1 MPAARL
7 ATLASFA
14 QGTDPNFLGYVEDSM
29 TKPDSSKTPAI
40 RSFKIDVAESRLE
53 MIQDRVR
60 AFRWDAWSEPADA
73 DDWRY
78 GPPATFM
85 RGLCEHWVERYDWRR
100 HEHAMNARPHFITTI
115 DDADVHFIHEK
126 GSGTN
131 PAPLLIAHG
140 WPYSFHSYA
149 GLIDRLAHPER
160 YGASVEEAFSVVV
173 PSYPGY
179 DFSSRPSQPMG
190 PRAIAFLFDKLM
202 ARLEYNRYIAH
213 GGDWGAHITSLLG
226 FHLPHRVFGIHSTAL
241 AIREAGAEQLSGEVP
256 SDATEEQR
264 AFVASECAIRRQ
276 EGAYSQLHATKPVK
290 LGYAMMDSPVGTAA
304 WIVEAFHAWSDRR
317 ERTFDELFTPDQLLT
332 EVMLYLVTDA
342 FPTSTWIYGAKRQE
356 EMTLSPGRRVTVPT
370 GLAAFPDPVF
380 PMPPRQIAQRSHDV
394 VQYTEMAFGGHFP
407 FYEAPDLLI
416 NDLRKFRKRVALTTS
431 SDSHLAV

>member
-1 MPAARL
+1 
-7 ATLASFA
+7 
-14 QGTDPNFLGYVEDSM
+14 M
-29 TKPDSSKTPAI
+29 TTSDTSKTSAI
-40 RSFKIDVAESRLE
+40 RLFSIDVAETR
-53 MIQDRVR
+53 IGTIRDRVR
-60 AFRWDAWSEPADA
+60 AFRWDAWREPADA

-78 GPPATFM
+78 GPPAAFM
-85 RGLCEHWVERYDWRR
+85 RRLCEHWVDRYDWRR
-100 HEHAMNARPHFITTI
+100 HEHAMNARPHFITAI
-115 DDADVHFIHEK
+115 DDTDVHFIHEQ

-140 WPYSFHSYA
+140 WPYSFHSYD

-160 YGASVEEAFSVVV
+160 YGASVEEAFSVIV

-202 ARLEYNRYIAH
+202 ARLGYNRYIAH

-226 FHLPHRVFGIHSTAL
+226 FYLPERVLGIHSTAL

-264 AFVASECAIRRQ
+264 AFVTSECAIWRQ

-342 FPTSTWIYGAKRQE
+342 FPTSTWIYGAKRHG
-356 EMTLSPGRRVTVPT
+356 EMTLPPGRRVTVPT

-416 NDLRKFRKRVALTTS
+416 DDLRKFGKRVASGTPPE
-431 SDSHLAV
+431 

>member
-1 MPAARL
+1 MPAMRR
-7 ATLASFA
+7 FR
-14 QGTDPNFLGYVEDSM
+14 V
-29 TKPDSSKTPAI
+29 
-40 RSFKIDVAESRLE
+40 DVAETRLS
-53 MIQDRVR
+53 MIRDRVR

-73 DDWRY
+73 GDWRY
-78 GPPATFM
+78 GPPASFM
-85 RGLCEHWVERYDWRR
+85 RKLCERWVDGYDWRQ
-100 HEHAMNARPHFITTI
+100 HEHAINSRPHFVTAI
-115 DDADVHFIHEK
+115 DDVNVHFVHEQ

-140 WPYSFHSYA
+140 WPYSFHSYD

-160 YGASVEEAFSVVV
+160 HGASVEEAFSVII

-190 PRAIAFLFDKLM
+190 PRAIAFAFDKLM
-202 ARLEYNRYIAH
+202 VKLGYERYFVH

-226 FHLPHRVFGIHSTAL
+226 LHLPHRVFGIHSTAL

-256 SDATEEQR
+256 SDATKEQR
-264 AFVASECAIRRQ
+264 AFIAAECAIWQ
-276 EGAYSQLHATKPVK
+276 LEGAYSQLQATKPVK

-304 WIVEAFHAWSDRR
+304 WIVETFHAWSDRR
-317 ERTFDELFTPDQLLT
+317 ERTFDQLFTLDQLLT

-342 FPTSTWIYGAKRQE
+342 FPTSIWIYGAKRRE
-356 EMTLSPGRRVTVPT
+356 EMTLPSGRRVTVPT

-380 PMPPRQIAQRSHDV
+380 PMPPRQIAQLSHDV

-416 NDLRKFRKRVALTTS
+416 DDLRKFRKRVASGTS
-431 SDSHLAV
+431 S